1 MIAGHQKG
9 VGPVFVQCQPVQRD
23 ETPLQAVET
32 GWNTR
37 EVSRRFFDSR
47 KTNASDVLTTEMRH
61 RMKYVTALG
70 VLTAALAAIPM
81 ASYSQQLAYTS
92 KDVNLRAGPST
103 DYPVVAILPANI
115 PISVEGCLSDYRW
128 CDVIAGPNRGWA
140 YSGNIIY
147 SYQGSNVPLLTYGS
161 MIGIG
166 IIGFSIGN
174 YWDAHYRS
182 SPWYPQRQHWI
193 DRPRPA
199 LRPGGRRLPPPGPG
213 FGPGAGQR
221 PPQGQRP
228 GGAPRPPQGQGPGAG
243 QRPPQGMDRNGGQHR
258 PLGQRPPPNL

>member
-1 MIAGHQKG
+1 
-9 VGPVFVQCQPVQRD
+9 
-23 ETPLQAVET
+23 
-32 GWNTR
+32 
-37 EVSRRFFDSR
+37 
-47 KTNASDVLTTEMRH
+47 
-61 RMKYVTALG
+61 MKYVTALG

-81 ASYSQQLAYTS
+81 ASYSQQPAYTS

-103 DYPVVAILPANI
+103 DYPVVAILPANVS
-115 PISVEGCLSDYRW
+115 ISVQGCLSDYRW

-147 SYQGSNVPLLTYGS
+147 SYQGSNVPLLTFGP

-221 PPQGQRP
+221 PPQGHQRP
-228 GGAPRPPQGQGPGAG
+228 GGGPRPPQGPGAGQRPPQGQRPDGAPRPPQGQGPGAG
-243 QRPPQGMDRNGGQHR
+243 QRPPQGQRPGGGSRPPQGLDRSGGQHP